1 MADIMLRLAA
11 DERGARPVL
20 VLQGGLE
27 KSFADEG
34 FSGNFSLLNIDE
46 PETVENA
53 CRLQLAAGADCAVT
67 NTWEATS
74 SRLSASGLAAS
85 TADVNASGMRIASGL
100 GFTHV
105 LAAVGPCGIEVERGS
120 GTAALKAQD
129 PAWSEVARDAEPALG
144 YSCAVEQYAEQV
156 AVLTSE
162 GPDGLLLAGFSQL
175 DDLLAAIDAAKRTC
189 DLPVLA
195 CMTFGAAAEGA
206 AEDTAPEG
214 AAPAPVAPAEVA
226 RTLVKAGAAA
236 VGCAGMAVEATVE
249 ALGEMAAA
257 VDVPLV
263 AYPSVDG
270 PAASAPSDADAFAEL
285 ALELVRAGASL
296 VGVWGGATPV
306 RTGAMFAAVGGCVSV
321 PAV

>member
-27 KSFADEG
+27 KAFADEG
-34 FSGNFSLLNIDE
+34 FVGNYSLLNLDE

-85 TADVNASGMRIASGL
+85 TADVNAAGVRIASGL

-105 LAAVGPCGIEVERGS
+105 LAAVGPCGVEVERGS
-120 GTAALKAQD
+120 GDAALKARD
-129 PAWSEVARDAEPALG
+129 PAWSEAARDAEPALG

-156 AVLTSE
+156 AVLSSE
-162 GPDGLLLAGFSQL
+162 APDGLLLAGFSRL
-175 DDLLAAIDAAKRTC
+175 DDLLAAVDAAKRTC
-189 DLPVLA
+189 DLPVFA
-195 CMTFGAAAEGA
+195 CMAFDAAPSEA
-206 AEDTAPEG
+206 TAPED
-214 AAPAPVAPAEVA
+214 VA
-226 RTLVKAGAAA
+226 RVLVKAGAAA
-236 VGCAGMAVEATVE
+236 VGCAGMGVGATVE
-249 ALGEMAAA
+249 ALRGMAAA
-257 VDVPLV
+257 VDAPLV
-263 AYPSVDG
+263 AYPSTEG
-270 PAASAPSDADAFAEL
+270 PADGAPSDADAFAEV
-285 ALELVRAGASL
+285 ALDLVRAGANL

-306 RTGAMFAAVGGCVSV
+306 RTGAVFAAVGGCVSV